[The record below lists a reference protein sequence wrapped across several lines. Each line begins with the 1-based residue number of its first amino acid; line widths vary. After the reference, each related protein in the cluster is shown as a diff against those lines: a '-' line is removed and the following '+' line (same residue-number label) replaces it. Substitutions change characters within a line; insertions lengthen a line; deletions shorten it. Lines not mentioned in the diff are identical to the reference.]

1 MHQYMIVDNKLVI
14 LKQPEYEARTWR
26 DSVCDWIEL
35 LYYKAKIRE
44 TEKKKQKLAREV
56 SKLIPK
62 CQYKN
67 YASYETPS
75 VFRKEKSC

>member
-14 LKQPEYEARTWR
+14 LKQPEYEDRSWR

-35 LYYKAKIRE
+35 MYYKSKIRQ
-44 TEKKKQKLAREV
+44 TEKKKQKLAKQV

-67 YASYETPS
+67 YANYETPS
-75 VFRKEKSC
+75 VFRKEKLC